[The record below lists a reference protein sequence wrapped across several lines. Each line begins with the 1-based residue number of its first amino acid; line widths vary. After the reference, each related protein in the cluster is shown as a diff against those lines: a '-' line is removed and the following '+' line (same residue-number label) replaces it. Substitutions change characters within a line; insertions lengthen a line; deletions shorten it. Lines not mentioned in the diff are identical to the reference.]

1 MSEHYKF
8 FPEQA
13 LRILSVPQDQE
24 HGHIQLPFL
33 CYCPLYALGENCGGN
48 YKYLENGIKDCSN
61 CLVPHSPKG
70 YDYVTSKYSEILE
83 LAKKK

>member
-1 MSEHYKF
+1 M
-8 FPEQA
+8 
-13 LRILSVPQDQE
+13 RILSVPQD
-24 HGHIQLPFL
+24 H
-33 CYCPLYALGENCGGN
+33 CPLYALGENCGGN